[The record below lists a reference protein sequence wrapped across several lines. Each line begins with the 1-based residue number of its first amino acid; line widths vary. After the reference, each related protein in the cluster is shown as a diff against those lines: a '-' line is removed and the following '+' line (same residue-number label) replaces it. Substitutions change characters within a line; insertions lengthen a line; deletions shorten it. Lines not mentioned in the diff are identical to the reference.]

1 MTDEQYKRAHNLHR
15 LIESRTACLNEI
27 DTLWGDEGR
36 LGHYIQT
43 FLSTEEKKALKEQI
57 RAKIANKL
65 VEYKQ
70 EFERL

>member
-27 DTLWGDEGR
+27 DTIWGNEGS

-43 FLSTEEKKALKEQI
+43 FLSTEEKTALKEQI
-57 RAKIANKL
+57 RAKIQKKL
-65 VEYKQ
+65 SEYKQ
-70 EFERL
+70 EFEAL

>member
-27 DTLWGDEGR
+27 DTIWGDEGR

-43 FLSTEEKKALKEQI
+43 FLSTEEKTVLKEQI
-57 RAKIANKL
+57 RAKIVHKL
-65 VEYKQ
+65 TEYKQ

>member
-27 DTLWGDEGR
+27 DTIWGDEGK

-43 FLSTEEKKALKEQI
+43 FLSTEEKTALKEQV
-57 RAKIANKL
+57 RANIKAL
-65 VEYKQ
+65 LDRYKQ
-70 EFERL
+70 EFEKL